1 MTTNE
6 WNKCDKKNPF
16 ALRVLETVER
26 ESFFESISGIDTLKN
41 IVDKFK

>member
-6 WNKCDKKNPF
+6 WNKCDKKTPF

-26 ESFFESISGIDTLKN
+26 EDFFESIWRIDTLKN
-41 IVDKFK
+41 MVDKFK